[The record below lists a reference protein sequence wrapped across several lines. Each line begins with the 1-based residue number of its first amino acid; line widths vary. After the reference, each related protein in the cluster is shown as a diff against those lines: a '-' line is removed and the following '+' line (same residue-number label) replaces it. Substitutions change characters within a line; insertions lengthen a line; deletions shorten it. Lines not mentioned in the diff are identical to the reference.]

1 MKKLILSLALITPL
15 SLTACQTNQDWVTAG
30 SNILNSTLGQ
40 QAVSTALSSSE
51 MTAGLREA
59 LSVGTNI
66 VVNQLGQSGG
76 FLNDSNIQIPLPSQL
91 QKVDEALTAIG
102 FGALTNDLKTRMN
115 TAAEIAT
122 PKAKA
127 LFLDAISTMTIADA
141 QDILFGADNAA
152 TSYLQSRMGSAL
164 GMEIEP
170 IVQNALNQAGAVQ
183 AYDRAIGQY
192 QNLPFMPDIK
202 ADLTNHVVDKALDG
216 IFYYVAVEEAAIR
229 NNPAKRTTELLQ
241 KVFSQ

>member
-1 MKKLILSLALITPL
+1 
-15 SLTACQTNQDWVTAG
+15 
-30 SNILNSTLGQ
+30 
-40 QAVSTALSSSE
+40 